1 MADDVLRRLQRL
13 EDQEAIR
20 AVIAAYA
27 DAVDHNGDPKLLKAC
42 FTPDAV
48 WTSKGIGTWKGR
60 AAVVKGLRHTC
71 TVTIPWALHYMT
83 QPVIRLAANGRT
95 ATAHYYLWELAKFRP
110 KPRAEP
116 ESTWIGGWYDSS
128 FRKEADGEWRFSR
141 IVLHLKL
148 ASPNRLDEWETRK

>member
-1 MADDVLRRLQRL
+1 MLTAENMENVIRRYYDGCNEADVAKMA
-13 EDQEAIR
+13 
-20 AVIAAYA
+20 
-27 DAVDHNGDPKLLKAC
+27 GC

-110 KPRAEP
+110 KPRANA
-116 ESTWIGGWYDSS
+116 ESTWIGGWYDSA
-128 FRKEADGEWRFSR
+128 RAKQMIVEAIERA
-141 IVLHLKL
+141 K
-148 ASPNRLDEWETRK
+148 A